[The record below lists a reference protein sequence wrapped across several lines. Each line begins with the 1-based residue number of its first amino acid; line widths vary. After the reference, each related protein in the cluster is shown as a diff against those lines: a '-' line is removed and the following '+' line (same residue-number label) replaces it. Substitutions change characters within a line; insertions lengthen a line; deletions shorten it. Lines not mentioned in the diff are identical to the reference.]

1 MAKLQLRK
9 VEYQSTGEFNYENLG
24 TVASNFKGMSLR
36 FTNKNLASEKRV
48 NIIAKDKS
56 GEEYNLPLSAPLSG
70 VVRKAL
76 ANGKSKKE
84 ILAAITK
91 LDLYQDGEKYFV
103 FQPQG
108 EANEEFL
115 VESLASEKVSY
126 DEMVEW

>member
-115 VESLASEKVSY
+115 VDTLASEKVSY

>member
-108 EANEEFL
+108 EANDEFL
-115 VESLASEKVSY
+115 VDNLASEKVSY

>member
-115 VESLASEKVSY
+115 VDNLASEKVSY